1 MQNIDHEVVLI
12 GGLGYVGSAMTEFFN
27 SEGINV
33 TIIDSNIYNKKLNIL
48 EGNQYLNIDIR
59 STKDLLSYDFKAKN
73 IIVLSGLVGDPITNK
88 YPELSRSINESS
100 LINFLSSVEEY
111 KKLIFISTCS
121 NYGLNNSD
129 TPLNEESPLNPISL
143 YAKSKVAVENFLINS
158 NKNYIIL
165 RFATAFGHSPNMR
178 FDLTLNE
185 FTAMLY
191 YNKFIEVYDYE
202 TSRPYCHVKDFA
214 RVIKK
219 LISNNYKN
227 INNEVFN
234 VGSNRNNISKENLI
248 RLIAERTNNFNY
260 ELVKESKDKRNYVVD
275 FSKIEKTLNFLP
287 SFDLE
292 EGIDEIITKLESDSY
307 DLNKNFEKL
316 INYYGNYKIP
326 DENLTN

>member
-1 MQNIDHEVVLI
+1 MQNIDNEVVLI
-12 GGLGYVGSAMTEFFN
+12 GGLGYVGSAITEFFN
-27 SEGINV
+27 SEEIKV
-33 TIIDSNIYNKKLNIL
+33 TIIDNNIYKKKLYKL
-48 EGNQYLNIDIR
+48 EGNQYLNIDTR
-59 STKDLLSYDFKAKN
+59 STEDLLSYDFSAKN

-88 YPELSRSINESS
+88 YPEISRSINETS
-100 LINFLSSVEEY
+100 LINFLSNVDGF

-121 NYGLNNSD
+121 NYGLNKSD

-158 NKNYIIL
+158 NKDYIIL

-191 YNKFIEVYDYE
+191 FNKFIEVYDYK
-202 TSRPYCHVKDFA
+202 TSRPYCHVQDFA

-219 LISNNYKN
+219 IISDEYKN
-227 INNEVFN
+227 ITKEVFN
-234 VGSNRNNISKENLI
+234 VGANKNNISKEKLI
-248 RLIAERTNNFNY
+248 SLISEKTNNFNY
-260 ELVKESKDKRNYVVD
+260 ELVKDSKDKRNYVVD
-275 FSKIEKTLNFLP
+275 FSKIQKTFDFLP

-292 EGIDEIITKLESDSY
+292 DGIDEIIRKLESDSY

-316 INYYGNYKIP
+316 NNYYGNYRIP